1 MSATLTTINGILK
14 EIYEGSINNQ
24 LSEERTTIKR
34 IEQTAEG
41 TSTDAVGGKYVVFP
55 VRISRNAGISYR
67 AENTQL
73 APAGRQGLASAQET
87 LKYGYGRVRLTGQL
101 IDLASAKPQS
111 FANAMDVEMDGL
123 KSDIARD
130 ENRIA
135 YGHIDAATAS
145 GIVSKATGVSTGQTI
160 TVDST
165 NLLELGMVIDI
176 VNAGTPVAGGT
187 TLTVS
192 AITNSTTFV
201 VTGGPPTVAVGNYIT
216 RTGDWNLEPHGIN
229 KVVATSGALHGLD
242 PATTPAWKSTVDTST
257 TTLTEVAMVANCDAV
272 RRNGNTD
279 GPSVIFCSFGVRR
292 AYFTLMQTLRRYI
305 APKEWTGGLIG
316 LAFNYGKEIPVIE
329 DRDCPDKCMFGLK
342 ENQFKI
348 WRDEKWHWEDKDT
361 SILKWVTDYDAYEA
375 LMKQYW
381 QLGTHQRNAHWK
393 MNNVT
398 EA

>member
-1 MSATLTTINGILK
+1 MSATLTTVNGILK
-14 EIYEGSINNQ
+14 EIYEGSINDQ
-24 LSEERTTIKR
+24 LNEERVTIKR

-41 TSTDAVGGKYVVFP
+41 TATDAVGGKYVVFP
-55 VRISRNAGISYR
+55 VRVSRNAGISYR

-73 APAGRQGLASAQET
+73 AAAGRQGLKSAQES

-101 IDLASAKPQS
+101 IDLASSKPQS

-135 YGHIDAATAS
+135 YGHVDASVAS
-145 GIVSKATGVSTGQTI
+145 GIVAKATAGSTGTTV
-160 TVDST
+160 TVDNT
-165 NLLELGMVIDI
+165 NMMEDQMVIDI

-187 TLTVS
+187 GLTATLVS
-192 AITNSTTFV
+192 GTTFT
-201 VTGGPPTVAVGNYIT
+201 VTGGPPTVASGNYVV
-216 RTGDWNLEPHGIN
+216 RTGDWNQEPNGLN
-229 KVVATSGALHGLD
+229 KIIDDSGALHGLD
-242 PATTPAWKSTVDTST
+242 PATTGVWKSVEDSAT
-257 TTLTEVAMVANCDAV
+257 TALTELAMVTNCDAV
-272 RRNGNTD
+272 RRAGGTS
-279 GPSVIFCSFGVRR
+279 GPTVIFASFGVRR
-292 AYFTLMQTLRRYI
+292 AYFSLMQSLRRYV

-316 LAFNYGKEIPVIE
+316 LAFNYGKEIPVVE
-329 DRDCPDKCMFGLK
+329 DRDCPNKTMFGINEPQL
-342 ENQFKI
+342 KI

-393 MNNVT
+393 MTNIT

>member
-1 MSATLTTINGILK
+1 MSATLSTVNGILK

-24 LSEERTTIKR
+24 LSEERVTIKR

-67 AENTQL
+67 AENTAL

-101 IDLASAKPQS
+101 IDLASSKPQS

-123 KSDIARD
+123 KNDIARD
-130 ENRIA
+130 ENVIA
-135 YGHIDAATAS
+135 YGHLDAAVAS
-145 GIVSKATGVSTGQTI
+145 GIRAKVVSIAGNVV

-165 NLLELGMVIDI
+165 NLLEVGMVVDF
-176 VNAGTPVAGGT
+176 VAAGTPVANGT
-187 TLTVS
+187 AVTIS
-192 AITNSTTFV
+192 AINSATTF
-201 VTGGPPTVAVGNYIT
+201 TTAGTAPTTVAGNYVV
-216 RTGDWNLEPHGIN
+216 RTGDWNNEPHGLN
-229 KVVATSGALHGLD
+229 KIVDSTGAVHGLD
-242 PATTPAWKSTVDTST
+242 PATTPVWKATEDST
-257 TTLTEVAMVANCDAV
+257 TTTLSEVAMVANCDAT
-272 RRNGNTD
+272 RRAGGTG
-279 GPSVIFCSFGVRR
+279 GPSVIFASFGVRR
-292 AYFTLMQTLRRYI
+292 AYFTLMQQLRRYI
-305 APKEWTGGLIG
+305 APKEWTGGLVG

-329 DRDCPDKCMFGLK
+329 DRDCPDKHMFGLK
-342 ENQFKI
+342 ESELKI
-348 WRDEKWHWEDKDT
+348 WRDERWHWENKDN

-381 QLGTHQRNAHWK
+381 QLGTHTRNSHWK
-393 MNNVT
+393 MTNIT